1 MDPPGDFIAVLDW
14 HRLIPL
20 TWARISGPAPPL
32 GPRRMTASLLRRLT
46 TASSGGGL
54 EELPC
59 VEPRKYVQE
68 PECRT
73 NLTQGLLEKQGPPV
87 DGGSLE
93 QEEVIRSLLDM
104 GFSDVHIKELLG
116 VRRGAPP
123 RQLLDV
129 ISELVLLGVHP
140 EPVCAVLKKSPQ
152 LLKLPVMQV
161 KKRSSYLR
169 KLGLGEGRLKRVL
182 LCCPEVLTMRQ
193 RDLDGT
199 VRVLRDKCL
208 FTAQQVTEIL
218 HRCPFVLREDPGE
231 LEYKFQ
237 VTSRQHI
244 RMISLLEEDGLG
256 RPRTRPPLGTAP
268 APPPHPALR
277 WEEAWGAAALLGAW
291 LSELQTSPSWAS
303 ETHEVDG
310 A

>member
-1 MDPPGDFIAVLDW
+1 MSYGNFCSCGTKAHIPCSQIAIPQGHEELIPFCAVLQVLDW
-14 HRLIPL
+14 HRLILL

-32 GPRRMTASLLRRLT
+32 GPRRMTASLLRGLT

-73 NLTQGLLEKQGPPV
+73 DLTQGLLEKQGPPV

-93 QEEVIRSLLDM
+93 QEEVICSLLDM

-169 KLGLGEGRLKRVL
+169 KLGLGEGTGADCVCGVEESEFGEAEPGRGGSGAFWGEGVWFWLEARRSDRRRGRCGGLGGGSRV
-182 LCCPEVLTMRQ
+182 VIGRQ
-193 RDLDGT
+193 GL
-199 VRVLRDKCL
+199 CL
-208 FTAQQVTEIL
+208 FTVG
-218 HRCPFVLREDPGE
+218 LR
-231 LEYKFQ
+231 
-237 VTSRQHI
+237 
-244 RMISLLEEDGLG
+244 
-256 RPRTRPPLGTAP
+256 
-268 APPPHPALR
+268 HPA
-277 WEEAWGAAALLGAW
+277 WGWAQWSA
-291 LSELQTSPSWAS
+291 QRPSY
-303 ETHEVDG
+303 V
-310 A
+310 